1 MAWIYIFAYVA
12 LCHAAC
18 LFYLFIGFNFFN
30 QFIFSWRI
38 IALQYLLVSTIYQ
51 HESAIGI
58 HVSPPSW
65 NSSHLLPRPTPL
77 GCRRA
82 PDLSSLCHTWNVRWL
97 SNFHMIICMFQCYS
111 LNLSRPLLT
120 PLCPQV
126 FSLRLCP
133 HCSLQYLLNTFLS
146 LQFYLSICMPRNGIS
161 GSYGNSVF
169 SFLRELHNVFHN
181 DCTNLHSHSS
191 IRGFPFLHALSNICY
206 L

>member
-12 LCHAAC
+12 CAMLPAY
-18 LFYLFIGFNFFN
+18 FSYLFIGFNFFN

-65 NSSHLLPRPTPL
+65 NSSHLLPLPTPL

-97 SNFHMIICMFQCYS
+97 SNFPYDNMYVSMLLSQFVLPSPSSPVSTS
-111 LNLSRPLLT
+111 LFSASVSPLLPAVSFEYFFIFT
-120 PLCPQV
+120 VLPEYMYAQEWNFWIIWQLC
-126 FSLRLCP
+126 F
-133 HCSLQYLLNTFLS
+133 
-146 LQFYLSICMPRNGIS
+146 
-161 GSYGNSVF
+161 
-169 SFLRELHNVFHN
+169 
-181 DCTNLHSHSS
+181 
-191 IRGFPFLHALSNICY
+191 
-206 L
+206 